1 MATYRCP
8 FCDVVMPITYST
20 ESTAAISFEHVAGR
34 MSVPG
39 FGGPHLKVKIFKC
52 PNCEKES
59 VIAYGVGGYCENQ
72 TTHIFPKAVFRTFP
86 DYIPAQIRKDY
97 EEAYSIVDLSPNAS
111 ATLARR
117 CLQGMIR
124 DFWGIVRGTLYDEI
138 SAIKDKVTKP
148 QWAAIDA
155 LRKIGNIGAHMEKD
169 TSLILDIESNEA
181 KRLLS
186 LIELLMEKWY
196 ITRHDEEQLLSD
208 ILGIQETKN
217 GLRKSSP
224 VKSERK

>member
-1 MATYRCP
+1 MSTYRCP
-8 FCDVVMPITYST
+8 FCDVVMPITYDT
-20 ESTAAISFEHVAGR
+20 ESTAAISFERVAGK
-34 MSVPG
+34 MSSRG
-39 FGGPHLKVKIFKC
+39 FDGPQLRVKIYKC
-52 PNCEKES
+52 PNCKKES
-59 VIAYGVGGYCENQ
+59 VIAYGIDGYCENQ
-72 TTHIFPKAVFRTFP
+72 TTHIFPKAVFQTFP

-97 EEAYSIVDLSPNAS
+97 EEACSIVDLSPNAS

-124 DFWGIVRGTLYDEI
+124 DFWGITKGTLYDEI

-169 TSLILDIESNEA
+169 TSLILDIEPNEA
-181 KRLLS
+181 KQLLA
-186 LIELLMEKWY
+186 LIESLMGKWY
-196 ITRHDEEQLLSD
+196 ITRHDEEQLMSD

-217 GLRKSSP
+217 CLRKSSS
-224 VKSERK
+224 VNS